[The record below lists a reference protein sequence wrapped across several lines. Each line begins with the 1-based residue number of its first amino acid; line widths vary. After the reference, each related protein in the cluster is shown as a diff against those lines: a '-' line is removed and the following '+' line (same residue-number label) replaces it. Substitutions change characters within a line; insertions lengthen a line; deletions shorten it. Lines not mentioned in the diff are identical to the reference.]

1 MYSLKRAE
9 ERKVKSGAEGQQA
22 VAPRKFLK
30 KNAGAQRAQISKP
43 VAIPAQTKKVVEK
56 QIEEKQEE
64 EKVPAVVV
72 STEESD
78 NDETEEERAH
88 RKYVENI
95 LNADAAGRAQSDAIS
110 ELATKEILQ
119 AGKAGKQAAQTRD
132 LMGDYLVQME
142 EACDKLQRDVVM
154 KVSVELMK
162 PAPFMGR

>member
-1 MYSLKRAE
+1 M
-9 ERKVKSGAEGQQA
+9 
-22 VAPRKFLK
+22 
-30 KNAGAQRAQISKP
+30 
-43 VAIPAQTKKVVEK
+43 
-56 QIEEKQEE
+56 EKQEE
-64 EKVPAVVV
+64 EEIVPAVVV

-142 EACDKLQRDVVM
+142 EACDKLQETVVAQ
-154 KVSVELMK
+154 VSMELNKDK
-162 PAPFMGR
+162 PFQKK